1 MPEDLASFR
10 RCVERI
16 NTKWPNFI
24 ERRQERLAQQ
34 GRFGAAAEKVT
45 EGIIEDL
52 FTGVLDW
59 TLADLNNQ
67 VEFADILLSSLGIKY
82 LLLEA
87 KRPGAL
93 AWSRPAVESALDQAR
108 RYADEQRVSTI
119 AISDGVMLYAADVQH
134 CGLHDR
140 LFVALDQA
148 KPCESLWWI
157 SMHGIYRTPPSG
169 NGAALR
175 PLPDS
180 PAIPESTA
188 PGPAS
193 ETLLDPRHH
202 LPARCFAYVADA
214 SDPRTWKL
222 PYCLRDATIDA
233 KRLPKAIQA
242 ILSNYRGAKVS
253 GIPEHD
259 IPPVLNRLA
268 DAARQCGKM
277 PDQCGDPAPIYRQLA
292 QVLEQVN
299 RTD

>member
-1 MPEDLASFR
+1 MRGAHHHELE
-10 RCVERI
+10 CVLPTPARA
-16 NTKWPNFI
+16 
-24 ERRQERLAQQ
+24 LAQQ

-45 EGIIEDL
+45 EGIVEDL
-52 FTGVLDW
+52 FTVVLDW

-67 VEFADILLSSLGIKY
+67 VEFSDILLSRLGIKY

-93 AWSRPAVESALDQAR
+93 AWSRCGVESALDQAR
-108 RYADEQRVSTI
+108 RYADEQRVRTI

-134 CGLHDR
+134 GALTDR
-140 LFVALDQA
+140 VFVALDQA

-157 SMHGIYRTPPSG
+157 SMHGIYRSPPSG
-169 NGAALR
+169 NGAVLR
-175 PLPDS
+175 LLPETA
-180 PAIPESTA
+180 AIAESTA
-188 PGPAS
+188 TGPAS
-193 ETLLDPRHH
+193 EMLLDPRHR

-214 SDPRTWKL
+214 SDPHTWKL
-222 PYCLRDATIDA
+222 PYCSRDGTIDA

-259 IPPVLNRLA
+259 IPTVLNRLA
-268 DAARQCGKM
+268 DAARRCGKM
-277 PDQCGDPAPIYRQLA
+277 PDQRGDTAAIYQQLA

-299 RTD
+299 RTN